1 MKEDYVVL
9 DEENNNKTDDTKKFF
24 SNFFCK
30 VFLNL
35 LIGIFVPYWAFVYP
49 INIFFIYVIG
59 FSEKIS
65 NILTTIVF
73 VTLFLLFNVH
83 STLKE
88 FIKDFK
94 DDTSKKNIVVRNK
107 IIEDGENYKKQI
119 ILDADNYKKNIMK
132 EVNSLHA
139 QKENT
144 KKEINNLLNTIQS
157 NQNTLLTLKSNIQS
171 TLNDIDAIKS
181 NTKQHL
187 TKLYEPNTIGYPW
200 LAELY
205 SDIAYI
211 EENKIAEYL
220 KMKKIPAIKASEN
233 ISKISKEKRILQKQ
247 LKIAQNQLNY
257 YETVFPWLEDF
268 KEADPIE
275 AYETLNN
282 LDNADEYSR
291 IKNYLSPEEYQKL
304 SSSEKYQLALDRWRN
319 KPNKTAWQIGID
331 YERYIGYVYEIKG
344 YKVIYNG
351 ALKGLED
358 MGRDIIAKKDSETL
372 VVQCKYWNKE
382 KTIHEKHIFQ
392 LYGTVI
398 LEKMKSNTE
407 VKGVFVTSTTLSE
420 TALAVA
426 KELSID
432 IQQNVPFNKEYPCI
446 KCNIN
451 NSTGEKIY
459 HLPFDQQ
466 YDRVQIEPTKG
477 EFYAKT
483 TKEAEKKVLDTHLN
497 TTLRIDSLFYL

>member
-1 MKEDYVVL
+1 MKIDN
-9 DEENNNKTDDTKKFF
+9 DINKFF
-24 SNFFCK
+24 SDFFNN
-30 VFLNL
+30 VFTNIL
-35 LIGIFVPYWAFVYP
+35 LLGLTFPCWGFIIFP
-49 INIFFIYVIG
+49 INNFFIYIIG
-59 FSEKIS
+59 FSERVS
-65 NILTTIVF
+65 NIITASIV
-73 VTLFLLFNVH
+73 VSLFLLFNVY

-88 FIKDFK
+88 FIENFK
-94 DDTSKKNIVVRNK
+94 NEISNRNIDIYYKHQV
-107 IIEDGENYKKQI
+107 IE
-119 ILDADNYKKNIMK
+119 
-132 EVNSLHA
+132 
-139 QKENT
+139 
-144 KKEINNLLNTIQS
+144 EI
-157 NQNTLLTLKSNIQS
+157 KH
-171 TLNDIDAIKS
+171 
-181 NTKQHL
+181 HL
-187 TKLYEPNTIGYPW
+187 TKLTQENTIGYPW

-211 EENKIAEYL
+211 EENKIATYL
-220 KMKKIPAIKASEN
+220 ETKDRPALKASE
-233 ISKISKEKRILQKQ
+233 IVSKISKEKRILQKQ

-282 LDNADEYSR
+282 LDNNDEYSR

-304 SSSEKYQLALDRWRN
+304 SSSEKYQLALDRWKN

-358 MGRDIIAKKDSETL
+358 MGRDIIAKKGNETL
-372 VVQCKYWNKE
+372 VIQCKYWKKE

-392 LYGTVI
+392 LYGTVF
-398 LEKMKSNTE
+398 LEKMKSNAE
-407 VKGVFVTSTTLSE
+407 VRGIFVTSTALSE

-426 KELSID
+426 KELNIE
-432 IQQNVPFNKEYPCI
+432 IQQNILFDKEYPCI

-466 YDRVQIEPTKG
+466 YDRVQIEPVKG
-477 EFYAKT
+477 EFYVKT
-483 TKEAEKKVLDTHLN
+483 TKEAEEKGFRHAFKHYITD
-497 TTLRIDSLFYL
+497 